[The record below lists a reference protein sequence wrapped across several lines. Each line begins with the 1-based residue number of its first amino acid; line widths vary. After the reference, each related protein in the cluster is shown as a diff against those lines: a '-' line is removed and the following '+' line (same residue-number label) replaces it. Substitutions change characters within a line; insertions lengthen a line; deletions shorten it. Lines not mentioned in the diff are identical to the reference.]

1 MVRSDIPGLY
11 RMESHSNRFI
21 KINIIYCSM
30 FEKILI
36 ATDGS
41 PHSQRAAK
49 AGIDLAKLSGGKVTA
64 LHVVD
69 LDRFLGD
76 MSYNIADKVVE
87 GTKSRMKSEG
97 EAAIKQVEELAK
109 SAGVPVEKKMA
120 EGHPADEILKAAA
133 SMDTVVIGSIG
144 RRGMSKF
151 LLGSVAEKVVRN
163 SKVPVMV
170 VY

>member
-1 MVRSDIPGLY
+1 
-11 RMESHSNRFI
+11 
-21 KINIIYCSM
+21 M

-41 PHSQRAAK
+41 THSQRAAK
-49 AGIDLAKLSGGKVTA
+49 AAIDLAKLAGGRVTV

-76 MSYNIADKVVE
+76 MSYNIADKVVD
-87 GTKSRMKSEG
+87 GTRTRMKSEG
-97 EAAIKQVEELAK
+97 EAAVKPIEDMAK
-109 SAGVPVEKKMA
+109 AAGVPVEKILV
-120 EGHPADEILKAAA
+120 EGHPADEVLKASA

-144 RRGMSKF
+144 RRGMNKF
-151 LLGSVAEKVVRN
+151 LLGSVAETVVRN
-163 SKVPVMV
+163 SKIPVMV

>member
-1 MVRSDIPGLY
+1 
-11 RMESHSNRFI
+11 
-21 KINIIYCSM
+21 M

-41 PHSQRAAK
+41 AHSQRAAK
-49 AGIDLAKLSGGKVTA
+49 AGIDLAKLAGGKVTV
-64 LHVVD
+64 LHVMD

-87 GTKSRMKSEG
+87 GTRARMKSEG
-97 EAAIKQVEELAK
+97 EAAIKPVEDLAK
-109 SAGVPVEKKMA
+109 AAGVPIEKKMV
-120 EGHPADEILKAAA
+120 EGHPADEVLKASA
-133 SMDTVVIGSIG
+133 SMDTIVIGSIG
-144 RRGMSKF
+144 RRGMDKF

-163 SKVPVMV
+163 SKIPVMV

>member
-1 MVRSDIPGLY
+1 
-11 RMESHSNRFI
+11 
-21 KINIIYCSM
+21 M

-49 AGIDLAKLSGGKVTA
+49 AGIDLAKLAGGKVTA

-87 GTKSRMKSEG
+87 GTRARMNSEG
-97 EAAIKQVEELAK
+97 EAATKQIEELAK
-109 SAGVPVEKKMA
+109 SAGVPVEKKTI

-144 RRGMSKF
+144 RRGMGKF